1 MYTVQGLN
9 RTEWRGNVDID
20 DNTTDDG
27 FSIADSEVPT
37 ASDYS
42 QGELTRMTEL
52 ALGAHEP
59 GTSLGEV
66 EPRPLPEV
74 PGDGEVVV
82 QKRRGVRILTGEAM
96 RKVKGLR
103 MFSAGG
109 KKRV

>member
-66 EPRPLPEV
+66 EPRPLPEM

-82 QKRRGVRILTGEAM
+82 QKRRGFA
-96 RKVKGLR
+96 
-103 MFSAGG
+103 S
-109 KKRV
+109 